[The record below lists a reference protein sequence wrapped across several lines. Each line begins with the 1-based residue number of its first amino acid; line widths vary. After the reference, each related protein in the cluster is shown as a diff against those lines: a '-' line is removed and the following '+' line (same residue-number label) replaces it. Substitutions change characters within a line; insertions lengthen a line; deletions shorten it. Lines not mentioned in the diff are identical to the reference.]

1 LAKLSIIKFKDFGFR
16 CFSTL
21 KDLMK
26 SGRDM
31 KEQIENVIRIEVIN
45 KMKQFDPTVI
55 PVSLL
60 VGLYEMI
67 EETDASSMLT
77 GMYDLCFPIWLRLYC
92 EKLDFFKQMNDQM
105 GNHDHYDAIIKLLAI
120 SVKDNPENVD
130 LLIQK
135 NLAVYI
141 TKIIKQTSW
150 DHDRY
155 IPCLKL
161 VERLSREKPEAADL
175 FVENHFH
182 TVLLEKKIGRQL
194 LQYKKGKSLYD
205 DKNKGKESLERQ
217 MMKF

>member
-1 LAKLSIIKFKDFGFR
+1 
-16 CFSTL
+16 
-21 KDLMK
+21 MK
-26 SGRDM
+26 SGREM
-31 KEQIENVIRIEVIN
+31 KYQIENVIRIEVIN

-60 VGLYEMI
+60 VGLHEMI
-67 EETDASSMLT
+67 EETGAYSMLT

-92 EKLDFFKQMNDQM
+92 EKLDFFKQMNDRM
-105 GNHDHYDAIIKLLAI
+105 GNHDHYDAIIKLIAI
-120 SVKDNPENVD
+120 SVKDNQENVD

-155 IPCLKL
+155 IPCLEL
-161 VERLSREKPEAADL
+161 VERLSRSKREAADI

-182 TVLLEKKIGRQL
+182 TLLLEKKIG
-194 LQYKKGKSLYD
+194 K
-205 DKNKGKESLERQ
+205 
-217 MMKF
+217 